1 MALTFFKYEGLGN
14 DFIVIEK
21 TALGDARLSTDEA
34 IALCDRHRGV
44 GADGVLVVDVDAPRM
59 DVINADGSVPEMCG
73 NGLRCAALHLARRAG
88 VETLDVSIDTS
99 SGPHACRVVNRAGE
113 ESVEVEMA
121 APSLEP
127 RDLPLNANEPWLDR
141 PLEVDGHTLH
151 VTGVSMGNPHAVT
164 FDDVGV
170 ERMELGPRVQ
180 GDPHFPEGVNVGFV
194 SELSEDSLH
203 LDVLERGAGWT
214 QACGTGACAAAVAAV
229 ETGRSERSRPLRVR
243 LPGGILDITVREE
256 GERVLMKGP
265 ARFVFRGERPR

>member
-21 TALGDARLSTDEA
+21 TALGDARLSKDEA

-99 SGPHACRVVNRAGE
+99 SGPHVCRVDNRAGE

-121 APSLEP
+121 VPSLEP

-141 PLEVDGHTLH
+141 PLEVEGRTLH

-170 ERMELGPRVQ
+170 ERMELGPRLQ
-180 GDPHFPEGVNVGFV
+180 ADPHFPEGVNVGFV
-194 SELSEDSLH
+194 SQLTEDTLH

-229 ETGRSERSRPLRVR
+229 ATGRSERSRPLRVR
-243 LPGGILDITVREE
+243 LPGGVLDITVRAES
-256 GERVLMKGP
+256 ERVLMKGP
-265 ARFVFRGERPR
+265 ARFVFRGEHPR